1 MVANNDIPD
10 IMDSKNYLTTVT
22 QSENPS
28 DPTFLE
34 RAEYLHDHGFFKELT
49 VEELRTKLHD
59 LYRNKPA
66 QNPHEIEDVW
76 K

>member
-10 IMDSKNYLTTVT
+10 IMDSKFYTATFS

-28 DPTFLE
+28 DPIFLE
-34 RAEYLHDHGFFKELT
+34 RAQYLHEHGYFKELT
-49 VEELRTKLHD
+49 VEELRTKLHN
-59 LYRNKPA
+59 LYRKSD
-66 QNPHEIEDVW
+66 ELRVTDVEDVW